1 MYYKEVDTMIKEIRF
16 MVTGEIRK
24 PKMGEWFLNTRN
36 LPICA
41 AQNFNTTNF
50 PILKMEVVLREET
63 NGRSA
68 AENPR
73 T

>member
-1 MYYKEVDTMIKEIRF
+1 MIKEIRF

-41 AQNFNTTNF
+41 AQDFNTTTF

-63 NGRSA
+63 NGQSIPGH
-68 AENPR
+68 PR

>member
-1 MYYKEVDTMIKEIRF
+1 MIKEIRF
-16 MVTGEIRK
+16 MVTGEIRR

-41 AQNFNTTNF
+41 AQDFSTTTF
-50 PILKMEVVLREET
+50 PILRMEVVLREEV
-63 NGRSA
+63 NGQSIPGH
-68 AENPR
+68 PR